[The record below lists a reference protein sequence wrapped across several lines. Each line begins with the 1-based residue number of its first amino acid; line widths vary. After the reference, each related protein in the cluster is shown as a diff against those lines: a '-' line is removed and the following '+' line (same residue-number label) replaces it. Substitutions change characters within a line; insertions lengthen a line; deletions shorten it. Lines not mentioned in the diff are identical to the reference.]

1 MSKVS
6 QWDKQTGSAAHL
18 PVSLWCRKALKR
30 LNFTTTCSGLLS
42 AFFKMSRNLSCVI
55 DFSTFSFLISEDPA
69 SLIFSSRTFCCFRTA
84 LKSWTTPLKIKQET
98 HGPHRSH
105 EKISYKL
112 EQSYILYQH
121 VCFKKKSNKMCLWNT
136 NAPDNGQ
143 FQRWPR
149 SQG

>member
-1 MSKVS
+1 MG
-6 QWDKQTGSAAHL
+6 QTDRECS
-18 PVSLWCRKALKR
+18 SLTGKPLVQESFKER

-105 EKISYKL
+105 EKNFLQAWAKLYFISARLFY
-112 EQSYILYQH
+112 
-121 VCFKKKSNKMCLWNT
+121 KKSNKMCLWNT